1 MKKISLIFC
10 FLLLSFSLVSCNK
23 DKISN
28 DISIEISQS
37 SKFSK
42 DEIEEAIQ
50 CVKDNFSFPG
60 ATLTT
65 VWYDEKKSNYLIEE
79 YLENGNGSINGVKV
93 ENLIIILSNFDVDG
107 SGDNPVLTP
116 NTTYSNYKWILIRN
130 DKNSDWEIDDF
141 GY

>member
-1 MKKISLIFC
+1 MKKVSLIFC

-28 DISIEISQS
+28 DNSIEISQS

-50 CVKDNFSFPG
+50 CVKDNFSFPE

-65 VWYDEKKSNYLIEE
+65 VWYDEEKSNDLIEE
-79 YLENGNGSINGVKV
+79 YLKNGNGSINGVKL

>member
-1 MKKISLIFC
+1 MKKVSLIFC

-28 DISIEISQS
+28 DNSIEISQS

-50 CVKDNFSFPG
+50 CVKDNFSFPE

-65 VWYDEKKSNYLIEE
+65 VWYDEEKSNDLIEE
-79 YLENGNGSINGVKV
+79 YLKNGNGSINGVKL

-130 DKNSDWEIDDF
+130 DKNSYWEIDDF